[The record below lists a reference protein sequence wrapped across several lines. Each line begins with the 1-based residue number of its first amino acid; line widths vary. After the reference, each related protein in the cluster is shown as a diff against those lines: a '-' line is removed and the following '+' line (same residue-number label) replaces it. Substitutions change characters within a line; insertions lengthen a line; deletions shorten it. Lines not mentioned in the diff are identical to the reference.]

1 MGFGSLFLFVLLMLV
16 LFIRMKKKA
25 RLSELLGLLFPF
37 IWKQLSVFLY
47 TLVKTDYKMLFIYV
61 KIDLIE
67 NKFRRTKLAE
77 GVISTAN
84 LSAIENNLSAI
95 HNNIDAMNRTI
106 STSALKAVQIEK
118 LLRYILS
125 VAKL

>member
-1 MGFGSLFLFVLLMLV
+1 
-16 LFIRMKKKA
+16 
-25 RLSELLGLLFPF
+25 
-37 IWKQLSVFLY
+37 
-47 TLVKTDYKMLFIYV
+47 MLFIYV

-77 GVISTAN
+77 GVISTA
-84 LSAIENNLSAI
+84 NLSAI

>member
-1 MGFGSLFLFVLLMLV
+1 
-16 LFIRMKKKA
+16 
-25 RLSELLGLLFPF
+25 
-37 IWKQLSVFLY
+37 
-47 TLVKTDYKMLFIYV
+47 MLFIYV

-106 STSALKAVQIEK
+106 STSALKAVRIGK